1 MAYANLTTLG
11 LFIARK
17 QFAAYTREP
26 FRILAHALIGLT
38 ALAYAAAIALLI
50 DHADAVGIRSA
61 TVIAGLNVGGAA
73 FVLVSGWFPSL
84 KRRTHIIS
92 PVHPLRPWHAASLET
107 GLALFGF
114 GPLCAGAALLL
125 ISSITTAYGPAA
137 LLATL
142 LAWWGAFM
150 ADRTGRIVA
159 QRSTRS
165 HHGATAAFFLSVAT
179 WTLALAL
186 LAWTGASLLA
196 IGTLLAAVAAET
208 LTALRL
214 ETRLRQ
220 ASPRGRTAATTSPR
234 FGGHVA
240 AVFRTRAVRLSL
252 GAAFVFKSTI
262 LMVNTWVQANSGT
275 LPLNE
280 WFLNGLF
287 GTPLLYFTYVL
298 ANTYGHARHLW
309 LAERINAASIPHL
322 LGRYAQIATPVLAVD
337 ALVSAVYFQVTGGLR
352 PDIVTLYLTSTVL
365 LVATGFVAS
374 VYLPVV
380 VEKAFSFTNVQTNVS
395 MLATLPI
402 ATLLSGNVLLVATG
416 QLLLAT
422 GLAAAL
428 LGIAWQLGR
437 SPRSQIHRCYR
448 RLFTEG

>member
-1 MAYANLTTLG
+1 ML
-11 LFIARK
+11 
-17 QFAAYTREP
+17 
-26 FRILAHALIGLT
+26 
-38 ALAYAAAIALLI
+38 
-50 DHADAVGIRSA
+50 
-61 TVIAGLNVGGAA
+61 
-73 FVLVSGWFPSL
+73 
-84 KRRTHIIS
+84 
-92 PVHPLRPWHAASLET
+92 
-107 GLALFGF
+107 
-114 GPLCAGAALLL
+114 
-125 ISSITTAYGPAA
+125 
-137 LLATL
+137 
-142 LAWWGAFM
+142 
-150 ADRTGRIVA
+150 
-159 QRSTRS
+159 
-165 HHGATAAFFLSVAT
+165 
-179 WTLALAL
+179 
-186 LAWTGASLLA
+186 
-196 IGTLLAAVAAET
+196 
-208 LTALRL
+208 
-214 ETRLRQ
+214 
-220 ASPRGRTAATTSPR
+220 
-234 FGGHVA
+234 
-240 AVFRTRAVRLSL
+240 
-252 GAAFVFKSTI
+252 
-262 LMVNTWVQANSGT
+262 NTWVQANSGT

-309 LAERINAASIPHL
+309 LAERINAASTPHL

-437 SPRSQIHRCYR
+437 SPRPQIHQGYR